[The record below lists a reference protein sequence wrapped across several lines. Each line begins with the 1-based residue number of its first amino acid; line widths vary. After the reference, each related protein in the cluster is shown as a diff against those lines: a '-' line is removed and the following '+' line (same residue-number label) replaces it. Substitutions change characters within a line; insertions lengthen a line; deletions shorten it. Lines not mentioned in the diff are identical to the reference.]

1 MELLLIVFIKFNALD
16 KDNFNYLLQ
25 SEDLSYNIAYNSKT
39 NLGKIGDKIKI
50 MAVMEC
56 ESVLDNKKICTA
68 SNIKVIK

>member
-1 MELLLIVFIKFNALD
+1 MELLLIVFIKFNDLD
-16 KDNFNYLLQ
+16 KDIFNYLLQ

-39 NLGKIGDKIKI
+39 NLGKIGDKIEI

-56 ESVLDNKKICTA
+56 DSILDNKKICAA